1 MHSDSPLLQILLTKF
16 EAKSLFDALPPSA
29 ERFKLRNK
37 IVACDVAINFLQANS
52 ESGRQFLE
60 CTRRVASPAH
70 RREKSISPFRRAVS

>member
-16 EAKSLFDALPPSA
+16 EAKRLFDALPPST

-37 IVACDVAINFLQANS
+37 IMACDMAIDFLKANS

-60 CTRRVASPAH
+60 CAPKAAASAH
-70 RREKSISPFRRAVS
+70 PSEPRIA